1 MIVLQ
6 NLNIVREVAS
16 ETEALKLES
25 EGFERRSGQAES
37 VSAAGGITERD
48 FAKMGE
54 AMFERLQKNLQEAVE
69 SAAAAPTAAPQPES
83 EKKTDDAAPPDKED
97 KDGRKAAGKDNG
109 NGKK

>member
-6 NLNIVREVAS
+6 RLNVVREVAS

-25 EGFERRSGQAES
+25 EGFQRKSGQAES
-37 VSAAGGITERD
+37 VSAAGDITERD

-54 AMFERLQKNLQEAVE
+54 AMFERLQKNLQEAVK
-69 SAAAAPTAAPQPES
+69 SATAAPTAAPQPEPK
-83 EKKTDDAAPPDKED
+83 EKTDYAAPPDKEE

-109 NGKK
+109 NSKK

>member
-6 NLNIVREVAS
+6 KLNVVREVSS
-16 ETEALKLES
+16 EAAALKLES
-25 EGFERRSGQAES
+25 EGFKRRSGQAES
-37 VSAAGGITERD
+37 VSTAGGITERD

-54 AMFERLQKNLQEAVE
+54 AMFERLQKNLQEAVKE
-69 SAAAAPTAAPQPES
+69 ATVASTAAPRPE
-83 EKKTDDAAPPDKED
+83 EEKTDDAAPPDKEE